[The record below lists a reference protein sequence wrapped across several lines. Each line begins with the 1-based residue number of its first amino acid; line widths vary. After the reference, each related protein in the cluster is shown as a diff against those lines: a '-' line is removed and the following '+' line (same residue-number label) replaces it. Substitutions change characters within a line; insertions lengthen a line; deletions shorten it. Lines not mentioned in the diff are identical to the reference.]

1 MILVHFV
8 IALILALLLTLL
20 ITRGFRRRG
29 PWPAVWPLLVLIL
42 LASWA
47 GGMWIQPFGPVIW
60 GVSLLPFAIVAG
72 LVALFFVAI
81 PRQPHEQDEGDD
93 RLVLVTKK
101 EQYEREHKDF
111 VLGWLFWVLA
121 LLLMLSIIVRYLLFP
136 PIAV

>member
-47 GGMWIQPFGPVIW
+47 GGMWVQPFGPMIW
-60 GVSLLPFAIVAG
+60 GVSLLPFVIVAG
-72 LVALFFVAI
+72 LVALFFVAM
-81 PRQPHEQDEGDD
+81 PRQPHEQDGGDD
-93 RLVLVTKK
+93 RLELVTRK
-101 EQYEREHKDF
+101 EQYEREHQDF
-111 VLGWLFWVLA
+111 VLGWLFWALA

-136 PIAV
+136 PLAV